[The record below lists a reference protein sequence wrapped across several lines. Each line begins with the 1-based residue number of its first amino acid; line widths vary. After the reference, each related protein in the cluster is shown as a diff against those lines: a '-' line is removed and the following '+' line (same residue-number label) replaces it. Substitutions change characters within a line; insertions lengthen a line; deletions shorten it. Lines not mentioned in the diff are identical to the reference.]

1 MSNLLTTDSDFLIM
15 SKSTTRV
22 AVAQY
27 EPEWLDLR
35 KSVDK
40 TCKIIE
46 EAASGGAE
54 LVTFAEAFIPGYP
67 AWIW

>member
-1 MSNLLTTDSDFLIM
+1 MSQT
-15 SKSTTRV
+15 TTRV

-46 EAASGGAE
+46 EAAAGGAE